1 MAFQNYGKMLADF
14 LLIGSLTPEDLPNH
28 LGIDGQEHA
37 EKVVRAGRGGII
49 ALPHMGSWDFAGG
62 LGLILGYRLSAVA
75 ETFPGSLD
83 EAVLEARS
91 LLGMDVI
98 PLGRSAVR
106 AVNRVLDRG
115 DMVALMCDLPPPG
128 AGGVEVDFFGKRA
141 VVPSGPAA
149 IAIKRQ
155 VPLLPAYCRRDGPG
169 HYHVHV
175 DPPLPPPAATVGGH
189 REASAAMMQQVMRRF
204 ERFIGD
210 HPDQWY
216 AFKQVVT

>member
-1 MAFQNYGKMLADF
+1 
-14 LLIGSLTPEDLPNH
+14 
-28 LGIDGQEHA
+28 
-37 EKVVRAGRGGII
+37 
-49 ALPHMGSWDFAGG
+49 
-62 LGLILGYRLSAVA
+62 
-75 ETFPGSLD
+75 
-83 EAVLEARS
+83 
-91 LLGMDVI
+91 
-98 PLGRSAVR
+98 
-106 AVNRVLDRG
+106 
-115 DMVALMCDLPPPG
+115 MVALMCDLPPPG

-141 VVPSGPAA
+141 VGPSGPAA